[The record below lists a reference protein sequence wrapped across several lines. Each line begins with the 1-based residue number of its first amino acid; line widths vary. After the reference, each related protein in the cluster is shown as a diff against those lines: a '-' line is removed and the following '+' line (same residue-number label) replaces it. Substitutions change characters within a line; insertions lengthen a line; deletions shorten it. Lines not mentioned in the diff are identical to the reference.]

1 MTAKLSHLP
10 NGLRVATREMPH
22 ATTISI
28 GIWVNA
34 GARDETAQEQ
44 GIAHML
50 EHMAFKGTKRRDA
63 QAIATEVENVG
74 GFMNAHTSREE
85 TAYYLRLLPEHI
97 DLGIDIL
104 TDILTQSTLPDVE
117 IERERGVIIQEIG
130 QSLDTPDDF
139 VFDLFAA
146 ACYAQHNLG
155 RPILGTVES
164 VSSFQRADLNG
175 FMNRFYGAGQM
186 LFVASGAV
194 RHDDIV
200 ARIGASLG
208 RLPDAQMAKRMPP
221 CWFAGRQI
229 VERDLEQSHIVFGL
243 PTKAA
248 TAPDRFALMAL
259 STLYGGGM
267 SSRLFQQVREQRGLC
282 YSIFSFAS
290 LYSDSGVFSVYA
302 GTSASQANEMLA
314 VAADELASIAH
325 AVHPDEVTRAKAQ
338 LRASLLMSR
347 ESVSNC
353 GDALARQIMLF
364 GAPQDDAML
373 LAAIDDVDENAV
385 RAMAAQL
392 ITGHTPALACV
403 GPPTAL
409 IDNGDLAA
417 RLTA

>member
-1 MTAKLSHLP
+1 MTARISHLL
-10 NGLRVATREMPH
+10 NGLRVATREMPQ
-22 ATTISI
+22 ATTVSI

-34 GARDETAQEQ
+34 GARDETAKEQ

-130 QSLDTPDDF
+130 QSLDTPDDL
-139 VFDLFAA
+139 VFDLFAR
-146 ACYAQHNLG
+146 ACYDNHNLG
-155 RPILGTVES
+155 RPILGTVDS
-164 VSSFQRADLNG
+164 VSNFQRADLSG

-186 LFVASGAV
+186 LVVASGAV

-200 ARIGASLG
+200 SRIDASLG
-208 RLPDAQMAKRMPP
+208 LLSDAKTAKRLLPV
-221 CWFAGRQI
+221 WSAGRQI
-229 VERDLEQSHIVFGL
+229 VTRDLEQSHIVFGL

-290 LYSDSGVFSVYA
+290 LYSDNGVFSVYA
-302 GTSASQANEMLA
+302 GTSASQANEMLT
-314 VAADELASIAH
+314 VAADELASIAQS
-325 AVHPDEVTRAKAQ
+325 VHPDEVTRAKAQ

-353 GDALARQIMLF
+353 GDAVARQIMLF
-364 GAPQDDAML
+364 GEPQDDAML

-385 RAMAAQL
+385 RDMAAQL
-392 ITGHTPALACV
+392 ITGNCPALACV
-403 GPPTAL
+403 GPPTQL
-409 IDNGDLAA
+409 IDNDDLGA
-417 RLTA
+417 RLKA

>member
-1 MTAKLSHLP
+1 MTAQLSHLP
-10 NGLRVATREMPH
+10 NGLRVATRVMPH
-22 ATTISI
+22 ATTVSI

-34 GARDETAQEQ
+34 GARDETKKEQ

-63 QAIATEVENVG
+63 QSIATEIENVG

-85 TAYYLRLLPEHI
+85 TAYYLRLLPEHF

-104 TDILTQSTLPDVE
+104 TDILTESTLPEVE

-130 QSLDTPDDF
+130 QSLDTPDDL
-139 VFDLFAA
+139 VFDLFAS
-146 ACYAQHNLG
+146 ACYDNHNLG
-155 RPILGTVES
+155 RPILGTVDS
-164 VSSFQRADLNG
+164 VSNFQRADLSG

-186 LFVASGAV
+186 LVVASGAV
-194 RHDDIV
+194 RHDDLV
-200 ARIGASLG
+200 SRVDTSLG
-208 RLPDAQMAKRMPP
+208 SLSDAKATKRTLPV
-221 CWFAGRQI
+221 WSAGRQI
-229 VERDLEQSHIVFGL
+229 VTRNLEQSHIVIGL

-290 LYSDSGVFSVYA
+290 LYSDIGVFSIYA
-302 GTSASQANEMLA
+302 GTSASQANEMLT
-314 VAADELASIAH
+314 VAAGELASIAH
-325 AVHPDEVTRAKAQ
+325 SVHPDEVIRAKAQ

-353 GDALARQIMLF
+353 GDALARQILLF

-385 RAMAAQL
+385 RDMAEQL
-392 ITGHTPALACV
+392 ISGNRPALACV
-403 GPPTAL
+403 GPPTKL
-409 IDNGDLAA
+409 LDNDDLAA